1 MNRIKITNGKIILRD
16 NIIPS
21 GTLLVEDGNI
31 IVVTAGDA
39 EFADAKVID
48 AKGQYIA
55 PGFIDIHVH
64 GGGDHDFMDGTEEAF
79 LKVAEMHAAHGTTSI
94 MPTTLTADRKG
105 ILNTLEVYEQ
115 ANAKNKFGAQFIGLH
130 LEGPYFSMNQRGA
143 QDPRYIRDPDPDEYL
158 EILNHSQ
165 SIKRW
170 SAAPE
175 RKGAI
180 AFGKVLC
187 ERGILPSMAH
197 TDAIYEEALEAF
209 ENGYTL
215 LTHFYSAMSGVTRK
229 NAFRYAGVIEAGYL
243 HDELD
248 VEIIADGVHLP
259 APLLKLIYKI
269 KGPEHIALITD
280 AMRGA
285 GMPEGESILGSRAN
299 GLAVII
305 EDGVAKMPDRSSFA
319 GSVATADRLVRV
331 MVEKAEV
338 PLADAIRMIT
348 HTPARIMKLDNKIGT
363 LAAGMDADIVIFD
376 ENIRIS
382 RTILKGNIEIQQVR
396 LED

>member
-1 MNRIKITNGKIILRD
+1 MEMNRIKITNGRIILRD
-16 NIIPS
+16 SIIPS
-21 GTLLVEDGNI
+21 GTLLVEEGKI
-31 IVVTAGDA
+31 IAVTAGDA
-39 EFADAKVID
+39 EFSDARVID
-48 AKGQYIA
+48 AQGQYIA

-115 ANAKNKFGAQFIGLH
+115 AHTQNKFGAQFIGLH

-158 EILNHSQ
+158 EILSHSQ

-285 GMPEGESILGSRAN
+285 GMPEGASILGSRAN
-299 GLAVII
+299 GLPVII

-338 PLADAIRMIT
+338 PLVDAIRMIT

-382 RTILKGNIEIQQVR
+382 KTIIKGK
-396 LED
+396 LA